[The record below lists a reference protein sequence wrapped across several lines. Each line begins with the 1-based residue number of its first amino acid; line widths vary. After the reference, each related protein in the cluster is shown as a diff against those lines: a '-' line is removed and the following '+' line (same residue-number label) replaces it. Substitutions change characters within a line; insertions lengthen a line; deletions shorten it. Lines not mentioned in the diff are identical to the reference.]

1 MTSTLLRVMRGNP
14 NVATTTVA
22 AIGHVKQHFMVCCH
36 LLAVDDVMGDGQ
48 RSLCG
53 TEVSELRQSACS
65 ILMQCNPLITAL
77 RQVSAV
83 IIAL

>member
-1 MTSTLLRVMRGNP
+1 
-14 NVATTTVA
+14 
-22 AIGHVKQHFMVCCH
+22 MVCGH